1 MAATSGAES
10 REGEGKGWKLSSSGS
25 GVAGHESFES
35 DGVSSPV
42 AIVGSGVGI
51 DKRGGE
57 YCMQS
62 DFTIFVMRAMLLFEE
77 HMNLNGVSY
86 DSEGEGQL

>member
-10 REGEGKGWKLSSSGS
+10 RDGGGKGWKLSSSGS
-25 GVAGHESFES
+25 GVAEHESFES
-35 DGVSSPV
+35 GGVSSPV
-42 AIVGSGVGI
+42 AIIGLRVGI

-62 DFTIFVMRAMLLFEE
+62 DFTIFVMRTMLLFEE
-77 HMNLNGVSY
+77 QINLNEVSY
-86 DSEGEGQL
+86 NSE